1 MNEFQALL
9 EELGTLAKA
18 MPAAGEDDKNIQAA
32 AGAAG
37 GEGDGKGEGAG
48 AGNGDGGEGGG
59 QGENQEDDEVFGKSF
74 AVTLPDGSTVE
85 AFDGTAMM
93 KALND
98 KVVRLEA
105 SNQALAADR
114 DAALQVV
121 TQSIGL
127 FKSLQGTVTKLQA
140 DVNRLAN
147 AGTGRRA
154 VVNVLDKPGTGQ
166 PLAKSDGLSAGD
178 LKAKA
183 LEAQRAGRI
192 GATEVARV
200 DAYLGKSLQL
210 PADLLH
216 AIGVGVA

>member
-32 AGAAG
+32 AGAAAGEGDGKDGDGTG
-37 GEGDGKGEGAG
+37 GEGDGKG
-48 AGNGDGGEGGG
+48 GNQD
-59 QGENQEDDEVFGKSF
+59 EDETFGKSF
-74 AVTLPDGSTVE
+74 QVTLEDGTTVD

-93 KALND
+93 KALNE

-127 FKSLQGTVTKLQA
+127 IKSLQGTVATLQA

-166 PLAKSDGLSAGD
+166 LLGKSDGLSAGD

>member
-1 MNEFQALL
+1 MSEFQALL
-9 EELGTLAKA
+9 DELGTLAKA
-18 MPAAGEDDKNIQAA
+18 LPASGEDDKNIQAA
-32 AGAAG
+32 AGGEGDGKDGDGTG
-37 GEGDGKGEGAG
+37 GEGDGK
-48 AGNGDGGEGGG
+48 DG
-59 QGENQEDDEVFGKSF
+59 NQEEDETFGKSF
-74 AVTLPDGSTVE
+74 QVTLDDGSTVE

-114 DAALQVV
+114 DASLKVA
-121 TQSIGL
+121 TQSIEMI
-127 FKSLQGTVTKLQA
+127 KSLQGTVTKLQG
-140 DVNRLAN
+140 DITRLAG
-147 AGTGRRA
+147 AGTGRKA

-166 PLAKSDGLSAGD
+166 QLAKSEGLPVAD
-178 LKAKA
+178 LRAKA

-200 DAYLGKSLQL
+200 DSYLGKSLPL

-216 AIGVGVA
+216 AIGGGVA